1 VNCGNLDQIFDD
13 FVLSRLAKSKWRRGA
28 VCIPIRARVL
38 TAVVTG
44 AFVVVLGLEGLDFI
58 LYEDIEFLPILGQ
71 LCADI
76 EIHFPSI

>member
-1 VNCGNLDQIFDD
+1 
-13 FVLSRLAKSKWRRGA
+13 
-28 VCIPIRARVL
+28 VL
-38 TAVVTG
+38 TAVVKG